1 MPTQAREKATAIVLH
16 AVRLAVLGGAAILA
30 YLLLSLLDGPAH
42 ADPAVPTPPVGHDAR
57 SHDARSHPEIM
68 PLGAVL
74 ESTSSVA
81 DQASDVLDDA
91 AVADAT
97 RAVPT
102 TAPARIP
109 TTARIT
115 TPAPVTGT
123 APVPLAA
130 KAIPAVPAAARVLG
144 TVPGVADT
152 VPAVLGNV
160 PRALHNVPR
169 ALDVAAPVA
178 ATSTTPG
185 IAPLHPSISAT
196 VTATRA
202 AVDSAVPL
210 TGPTPGTATPTRP
223 ADSASADP
231 VTGDTAAAA
240 DPAQHFAV
248 ITGGPRVPRMRPAVL
263 APPLTGSDRP
273 TDRPGGPAQPPAPP
287 PQPPGPA
294 QTAPTYSGSGG
305 NHGPPLG
312 TATARWHPE
321 LFLAWDRP
329 YAYALA
335 CGRSIL
341 PGHLPG

>member
-160 PRALHNVPR
+160 PRARSESPIVQR
-169 ALDVAAPVA
+169 
-178 ATSTTPG
+178 
-185 IAPLHPSISAT
+185 
-196 VTATRA
+196 RQ
-202 AVDSAVPL
+202 
-210 TGPTPGTATPTRP
+210 
-223 ADSASADP
+223 
-231 VTGDTAAAA
+231 
-240 DPAQHFAV
+240 QHFADRRRPDPCHGLRRFLEHV
-248 ITGGPRVPRMRPAVL
+248 EAIVPQDARIGAQGRLVV
-263 APPLTGSDRP
+263 R
-273 TDRPGGPAQPPAPP
+273 GPAHRTDTRHSHAD
-287 PQPPGPA
+287 
-294 QTAPTYSGSGG
+294 
-305 NHGPPLG
+305 
-312 TATARWHPE
+312 AT
-321 LFLAWDRP
+321 
-329 YAYALA
+329 
-335 CGRSIL
+335 G
-341 PGHLPG
+341 